1 MPFSFNFLGF
11 IALAML
17 AIVVLG
23 LGVVIGILA
32 ARFITPVRKR
42 VFVESDDDVLP
53 NVSSQDSALE
63 IVTVTDASACVL
75 YQSPHVAKVLGFE
88 PGRWVGGGFVEM
100 IREDDKALVVD
111 ALESVRATGRPRTV
125 MIGLRKSDGSFYRSE
140 TQILATDTDQATA
153 GFICVSRDS
162 SRWQKSKTPVTPI
175 ASETDE
181 LTNLPT
187 RAALRQFT
195 TESLRGAPPA
205 QVSVLAID
213 IDGFGALNDMLG
225 HDLGDDILRRVTAVI
240 NRSIRPWDVV
250 ARIGADEFAILIVG
264 SNTDRAVGRVHERLQ
279 RSLAGVVVEDGREIR
294 LTVSMGYAVNTLG
307 TESAEELLRN
317 AEVAL
322 TRARSAVRI
331 DIVRFEATMHDAIVE
346 RVQAEHELRE
356 ALALRQLELMYQPIV
371 RLSDYRIIGAE
382 ALVRWNHP
390 ERGLLAAGE
399 FVPLAEEMG
408 LVHELGAWALRRAC
422 RDASD
427 LRALTQNSNFKISV
441 NVSGQQIDSGLVVAV
456 QNATRD
462 VKLDPTGLVL
472 EVTES
477 VLAERPDEAA
487 QVLQRIRATGCRV
500 ALDDFGTGY
509 SSLAYLAKFPVDV
522 LKIDRSFVAD
532 LSSSSEQLALAR
544 TIVSLAQALNLD
556 VVAEGVESSAHADI
570 LRGMGC
576 EFAQGFVFSRPVPRS
591 QLMLMLND
599 QATGHVKFAGID
611 ALAEGIVDQ
620 ARNNPHF

>member
-1 MPFSFNFLGF
+1 MSDSLTLLGF
-11 IALAML
+11 IALAVL
-17 AIVVLG
+17 ALVVLG
-23 LGVVIGILA
+23 LGVALGLFA
-32 ARFITPVRKR
+32 ARFVTPVRER
-42 VFVESDDDVLP
+42 VFAESEQDVLAQP
-53 NVSSQDSALE
+53 VSGDSSQE
-63 IVTVTDASACVL
+63 IVTVTDQAGRVV
-75 YQSPHVAKVLGFE
+75 YQTPHVAKLLGYE
-88 PGRWVGGGFVEM
+88 PGRWLDGEFVAMVRDEDIPLVATTLDT
-100 IREDDKALVVD
+100 IRE
-111 ALESVRATGRPRTV
+111 SGRPRTV
-125 MIGLRKSDGSFYRSE
+125 AIDLRKSDGSFHRSE
-140 TQILATDTDQATA
+140 TSIMATHVDGVLT
-153 GFICVSRDS
+153 GFVFTSRDATK
-162 SRWQKSKTPVTPI
+162 WQQRQTQVSPI
-175 ASETDE
+175 ASESDD
-181 LTNLPT
+181 LTGLPT

-195 TESLRGAPPA
+195 AESLRGAPPA
-205 QVSVLAID
+205 QVSVVAID
-213 IDGFGALNDMLG
+213 IDGFGALNDILG
-225 HDLGDDILRRVTAVI
+225 HELGDDILRRVTAVI
-240 NRSIRPWDVV
+240 NRCIRPWDVV

-279 RSLAGVVVEDGREIR
+279 RSLAGVVIEDGREIR

-356 ALALRQLELMYQPIV
+356 ALAMRQLELMYQPIV

-427 LRALTQNSNFKISV
+427 MRTLTNDHEFKISV

-456 QNATRD
+456 QNAIRD
-462 VKLDPTGLVL
+462 VKLDPKGLVL

-487 QVLQRIRATGCRV
+487 QVLQRIRAAGCSV

-522 LKIDRSFVAD
+522 LKIDRSFVAE
-532 LSSSSEQLALAR
+532 LSNSSDQLALAR
-544 TIVSLAQALNLD
+544 TIVSLGQALNLD

-576 EFAQGFVFSRPVPRS
+576 EYAQGFVFSKAVPRD
-591 QLMLMLND
+591 QLVRMLND
-599 QATGHVKFAGID
+599 QASGNVKFAGID

-620 ARNNPHF
+620 ARNQRF

>member
-1 MPFSFNFLGF
+1 MPISLSFLGF

-17 AIVVLG
+17 AIVVLIA
-23 LGVVIGILA
+23 GVIIGILA
-32 ARFITPVRKR
+32 ARFITPVRER
-42 VFVESDDDVLP
+42 VFLESDDAVLP
-53 NVSSQDSALE
+53 SVPSQDGVLE
-63 IVTVTDASACVL
+63 IITVIDNGECVL
-75 YQSPHVAKVLGFE
+75 YQSPHVAKILGFE
-88 PGRWVGGGFVEM
+88 PGRWIGGRLVEM
-100 IREDDKALVVD
+100 VRDEDKASVAE
-111 ALESVRATGRPRTV
+111 ALASVRETGRPQTV
-125 MIGLRKSDGSFYRSE
+125 MIDLRKSDGAFYRSE
-140 TQILATDTDQATA
+140 TQILANESDGTAA
-153 GFICVSRDS
+153 GFICISRDS
-162 SRWQKSKTPVTPI
+162 SRWQKGKAPAAPI

-181 LTNLPT
+181 LTDLPT

-195 TESLRGAPPA
+195 AESLKGAPPA
-205 QVSVLAID
+205 QVSVLAVD

-225 HDLGDDILRRVTAVI
+225 YELGDDILRRVTAVI
-240 NRSIRPWDVV
+240 NRSVRPWDVV

-422 RDASD
+422 RDAADFRS
-427 LRALTQNSNFKISV
+427 LTQESDFKISV

-487 QVLQRIRATGCRV
+487 QVLQRIRAAGCRV

-522 LKIDRSFVAD
+522 LKIDRSFVSE
-532 LSSSSEQLALAR
+532 LSNSSEQLALAR
-544 TIVSLAQALNLD
+544 TIVSLGQALSLD

-576 EFAQGFVFSRPVPRS
+576 KFAQGFVFSKPVPRS
-591 QLMLMLND
+591 QLLLMLND
-599 QATGHVKFAGID
+599 QESGNVKFAGID
-611 ALAEGIVDQ
+611 ALAEDIVDQ
-620 ARNNPHF
+620 ARNRTGF

>member
-1 MPFSFNFLGF
+1 M
-11 IALAML
+11 A
-17 AIVVLG
+17 V
-23 LGVVIGILA
+23 
-32 ARFITPVRKR
+32 
-42 VFVESDDDVLP
+42 
-53 NVSSQDSALE
+53 
-63 IVTVTDASACVL
+63 
-75 YQSPHVAKVLGFE
+75 
-88 PGRWVGGGFVEM
+88 
-100 IREDDKALVVD
+100 
-111 ALESVRATGRPRTV
+111 
-125 MIGLRKSDGSFYRSE
+125 
-140 TQILATDTDQATA
+140 
-153 GFICVSRDS
+153 
-162 SRWQKSKTPVTPI
+162 
-175 ASETDE
+175 
-181 LTNLPT
+181 
-187 RAALRQFT
+187 
-195 TESLRGAPPA
+195 
-205 QVSVLAID
+205 D

-225 HDLGDDILRRVTAVI
+225 HDLGDDILKRVTAVI
-240 NRSIRPWDVV
+240 NRCIRPWDVV
-250 ARIGADEFAILIVG
+250 ARIGADEFAVLIVG

-279 RSLAGVVVEDGREIR
+279 RSLAGVVIEDGREIR

-322 TRARSAVRI
+322 SRARSAVRI

-356 ALALRQLELMYQPIV
+356 ALALRQLELLYQPIV

-427 LRALTQNSNFKISV
+427 MRTLTHNNEFKMSV

-462 VKLDPTGLVL
+462 VKLDPKALVL

-487 QVLQRIRATGCRV
+487 QVLQRIRATGCSV

-522 LKIDRSFVAD
+522 LKIDRSFVSE
-532 LSSSSEQLALAR
+532 LSSSTDQLALAR
-544 TIVSLAQALNLD
+544 TIVSLGQALNLS

-570 LRGMGC
+570 LRGMSC

-591 QLMLMLND
+591 QLVLMLND
-599 QATGHVKFAGID
+599 QATGNVKFAGID
-611 ALAEGIVDQ
+611 SLAEGIVDQ
-620 ARNNPHF
+620 ARNPHL